1 MKHVKLFESFL
12 NESVKKDETNKSVKS
27 AKRAVKEAEAK
38 DPTEDALDKL
48 FKKLVPSSGEADTIE
63 GELVRA
69 IMRIWYRYF
78 NDGDYFFRGYG
89 KETAGSSASYLK
101 DAGIPGL
108 KEAINAAQKEA
119 GKADNDDEYTDKDKY
134 LNNLK
139 KAAKIIVDYV
149 NSKNGKYEKNTVSS
163 R

>member
-12 NESVKKDETNKSVKS
+12 NESVKKDETNKSIKT
-27 AKRAVKEAEAK
+27 AKKVVKEAEEK
-38 DPTEDALDKL
+38 DPTQDALDKL
-48 FKKLVPSSGEADTIE
+48 FKKLVPSSGEADTVE

-69 IMRIWYRYF
+69 IMRIWYRYY

-89 KETAGSSASYLK
+89 KETAGSSATYLK
-101 DAGIPGL
+101 NAGIPGL
-108 KEAINAAQKEA
+108 KEAINKAQKEA
-119 GKADNDDEYTDKDKY
+119 GKPDNDDEYSEKDGY

-139 KAAKIIVDYV
+139 DAAKIIVDYV
-149 NSKNGKYEKNTVSS
+149 NSKKGKYEKNTVSS